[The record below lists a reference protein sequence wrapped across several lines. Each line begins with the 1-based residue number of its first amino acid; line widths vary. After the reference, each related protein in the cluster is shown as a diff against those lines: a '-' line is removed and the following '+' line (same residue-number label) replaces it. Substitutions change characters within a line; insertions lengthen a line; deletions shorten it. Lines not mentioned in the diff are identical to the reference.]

1 MLEKVTRMIKSVI
14 FTALVLAFHVEVF
27 KDDNVFNQSN
37 MCYPQNK
44 MEKGTR
50 ETENIFHM
58 KLGELSRHY
67 FNKRTEQFEIER
79 HKNVK
84 TSRHCMKETFIDIA
98 TGIRNY
104 SDPAKNESI
113 KQNERVQEYSL
124 EDIFRKE
131 IEKVRNDM
139 MNYSNQSKHEYI
151 GCIQQL
157 QSHMGEK
164 FNTSQHLFLKEM
176 TQAQNK
182 LISFMNRS
190 KIESNERIKDTK
202 IDIRG
207 DIANMTK
214 IIDNYFRN
222 LSDRFRNEYNGLI
235 KELKREIQENV
246 TMLQKYIANEVRNSR
261 SNINYEIKN
270 HISYCGNI
278 IWAAV
283 CAIQVIITSFCCFWK
298 RSCKSTN
305 QQQKLDS
312 ETPELNMENSVA
324 VVSFTEENREL
335 HLTIARTVTSAFPIH
350 PTYVGG
356 LNNISNIELN
366 SKVCLIFVDKN
377 ERNIILETDVDIST
391 TRSNF
396 VESQVKRGSTNVL
409 IVYCQ
414 HEGSRNLTTLYN
426 RNLGN
431 IKQHATL
438 RQLQRQNRVLT
449 IDKEFSPYQT
459 DYLRMFLNEM
469 LMD

>member
-27 KDDNVFNQSN
+27 KDDNQSD

-50 ETENIFHM
+50 ETENIFPM
-58 KLGELSRHY
+58 KMGRHY

-79 HKNVK
+79 HKHVK
-84 TSRHCMKETFIDIA
+84 TPRHCMKEKFTDIA
-98 TGIRNY
+98 TGIGNY

-139 MNYSNQSKHEYI
+139 MNYSNQSKHENI

-157 QSHMGEK
+157 QSYMGEK

-182 LISFMNRS
+182 LISFMNQS
-190 KIESNERIKDTK
+190 KIESNEHIKEITT
-202 IDIRG
+202 DISG

-214 IIDNYFRN
+214 IIDDSRN
-222 LSDRFRNEYNGLI
+222 LSDRLRNEYNGLI

-246 TMLQKYIANEVRNSR
+246 
-261 SNINYEIKN
+261 
-270 HISYCGNI
+270 
-278 IWAAV
+278 
-283 CAIQVIITSFCCFWK
+283 
-298 RSCKSTN
+298 
-305 QQQKLDS
+305 
-312 ETPELNMENSVA
+312 
-324 VVSFTEENREL
+324 
-335 HLTIARTVTSAFPIH
+335 
-350 PTYVGG
+350 
-356 LNNISNIELN
+356 
-366 SKVCLIFVDKN
+366 CLVFVDKN
-377 ERNIILETDVDIST
+377 DRHIILETDVDIST

-396 VESQVKRGSTNVL
+396 VEGQVKRGRAHV
-409 IVYCQ
+409 IVVYCQ
-414 HEGSRNLTTLYN
+414 HKGSQDLTTLYN

-459 DYLRMFLNEM
+459 DYLRMFLNET
-469 LMD
+469 LVE

>member
-27 KDDNVFNQSN
+27 KDDNVFNQSD
-37 MCYPQNK
+37 MCYLDNK
-44 MEKGTR
+44 IEKGTR
-50 ETENIFHM
+50 ETENICHM
-58 KLGELSRHY
+58 KMGELSRNL
-67 FNKRTEQFEIER
+67 NKRTEQFEIER

-84 TSRHCMKETFIDIA
+84 TSRHCMKEKFTDIA
-98 TGIRNY
+98 TGIGNY

-182 LISFMNRS
+182 LISFINRS
-190 KIESNERIKDTK
+190 KIESNEHIKEITT
-202 IDIRG
+202 DIRG

-214 IIDNYFRN
+214 IIDDFRN

-246 TMLQKYIANEVRNSR
+246 TVLQKYIANEVRNSR

-270 HISYCGNI
+270 YISDYGSMTLT
-278 IWAAV
+278 V
-283 CAIQVIITSFCCFWK
+283 CAIQVIITSFCCWK
-298 RSCKSTN
+298 RSSKSTN
-305 QQQKLDS
+305 QQQKLES

-335 HLTIARTVTSAFPIH
+335 HLTIARTVASAFRIH

-356 LNNISNIELN
+356 LNNILNIELN

-396 VESQVKRGSTNVL
+396 VEGQVKRGSTHVL

-438 RQLQRQNRVLT
+438 KQLQRQNRVLT

-459 DYLRMFLNEM
+459 DYLRIFLNEM
-469 LMD
+469 LID